1 MEGNV
6 LATVAALLV
15 LALANPGAS
24 GTTPSQPADVPKP
37 PAVSAPQEQGTAA
50 PRTSQGVTGF
60 AHVDAPTANVRSGP
74 GTNYP
79 VAARAREG
87 ARVELVSE
95 HNGWYQVKVPG
106 GGVGWISGTLLV
118 LPPDVS
124 RTEGSKVEILAY
136 YTENYRGDRDSL
148 DSLIRGQKVL
158 TAIAP
163 FSYGV
168 DSSGNVTG
176 THSVDGV
183 SFAKSKGIA
192 SLALVHNIKNG
203 AFNRGIV
210 SAMLRNP
217 AARRAAVYGILK
229 HLALRGY
236 TGVNID
242 FENVPP
248 SDRQNLTEF
257 MRELAAALKPRGYRV
272 TMSVP
277 AKASDSPGNEWSGA
291 FDYYALGQ
299 IVDQLAIM
307 TYDQHGSGYGP
318 GPVASYEWVESVIR
332 YALTQVPSHKILLGV
347 PAYGYDWNLS
357 TKRAKA
363 LSYAEAIST
372 ANRYGITPLWDG
384 KALSPYYR
392 YTSSGLRREVWFES
406 RFSLGFKLDLVGK
419 YKLGG
424 IAMWRLGQE
433 DPGVWQVIEDKLL

>member
-6 LATVAALLV
+6 LATVVALLV

-24 GTTPSQPADVPKP
+24 GTTPSQHAAVPQP
-37 PAVSAPQEQGTAA
+37 PAASAPQEQGTAA
-50 PRTSQGVTGF
+50 SRTSHGVTGF

-87 ARVELVSE
+87 ARVELISV

-106 GGVGWISGTLLV
+106 GGVGWISGSLLV
-118 LPPDVS
+118 LPPNVS
-124 RTEGSKVEILAY
+124 HTGRGGIEILAY
-136 YTENYRGDRDSL
+136 YAENYKGDRESL
-148 DSLIRGQKVL
+148 ESLIRGQKVL

-163 FSYGV
+163 FSYGI
-168 DSSGNVTG
+168 DEWGNVTG

-192 SLALVHNIKNG
+192 TLALVHNLRNG
-203 AFNRGIV
+203 RFDRNVV

-217 AARRAAVYGILK
+217 AARRAAVEGILR
-229 HLALRGY
+229 HLTLRGY
-236 TGVNID
+236 SGVNID

-248 SDRQNLTEF
+248 SDRYHLTQF
-257 MRELAAALKPRGYRV
+257 MKELAAALKPRGYRV

-277 AKASDSPGNEWSGA
+277 AKVSDSPDSEWSGA

-318 GPVASYEWVESVIR
+318 GPVASYKWVENVVK
-332 YALTQVPSHKILLGV
+332 YALTQVPSYKILLGV

-357 TKRAKA
+357 TGRAKA
-363 LSYAEAIST
+363 LSYAQAIST
-372 ANRYGITPLWDG
+372 ANRHGITPLWDNE
-384 KALSPYYR
+384 ALAPYYR